1 MMSRRKLVLLLAMA
15 LLLVLVGPALAQE
28 PAVPAPAQEPAAGP
42 RMAIVDVERL
52 EKEYKALR
60 DKQSELEKLRG
71 RDSEILQEVSQY
83 SFLSAELFKEVV
95 AIASLPQPW
104 PEDKAARA
112 AELRKISEDKEKEF
126 LALRANTQRTPE
138 QEDRFKELQD
148 LVQAREADMRQLE
161 QSFLQQLLNHQ
172 RQLQTEL
179 LTHVR
184 ETIRTVAKDKKYDF
198 VFDNSIVFFGGDDI
212 TEDVLQVLNAEPAS
226 QEPPKTGEQGE
237 TGGQ

>member
-1 MMSRRKLVLLLAMA
+1 MLLPLLATA
-15 LLLVLVGPALAQE
+15 LVLVLVGPALGQ
-28 PAVPAPAQEPAAGP
+28 APAAAP
-42 RMAIVDVERL
+42 RIAIVDVERL
-52 EKEYKALR
+52 EKEYKALK
-60 DKQSELEKLRG
+60 DKQGELEKLRG

-83 SFLSAELFKEVV
+83 SFLSAELFKEVI
-95 AIASLPQPW
+95 AIASLPRPW

-126 LALRANTQRTPE
+126 LGLRANTQRSPE

-161 QSFLQQLLNHQ
+161 QGFLQELLNHQ

-179 LTHVR
+179 LAHVR